1 MNVYKPREFAE
12 MLGISIK
19 TLQRWDNEGKLR
31 ANRSPT
37 DRRYYT
43 HKQYVDYMGE
53 GENKTGKIIIYTRV
67 STQNQRDDLN
77 NQVEFLKQYAN
88 AKGMIVD
95 EIFEDVGSGLN
106 YNRKKWNKLVED
118 CMIGLVKTILVAHKD
133 RFIRFGYE
141 WFERFLKS
149 NGVEIIV
156 VNNEKLSPEEEL
168 VNDLISIIH
177 VFSCKI
183 YGLRKYKK
191 QIKEDE
197 EIAKELQNGNKSDR
211 RAEADN

>member
-1 MNVYKPREFAE
+1 MGNYKPQEFSE
-12 MLGISIK
+12 MIGVSVK
-19 TLQRWDNEGKLR
+19 TLQRWDNDGKLKAYR
-31 ANRSPT
+31 TPS

-43 HKQYVDYMGE
+43 HKQYVDYMGN
-53 GENKTGKIIIYTRV
+53 GNSKHGKTIIYTRV
-67 STQNQRDDLN
+67 SAANQKNDLN

-88 AKGMIVD
+88 ARGIIVD
-95 EIFEDVGSGLN
+95 EVFEDIGSGLN
-106 YNRKKWNKLVED
+106 YNRKKWNKLIED
-118 CMIGLVKTILVAHKD
+118 CMLGLIKTILVAHKD

-156 VNNEKLSPEEEL
+156 VNNEKLSAQEEL

-177 VFSCKI
+177 VFSCRI

-191 QIKEDE
+191 QIKEDS
-197 EIAKELQNGNKSDR
+197 ELCSELTKQKSIQQKNKN
-211 RAEADN
+211 E